1 MHDTLRSERAAKS
14 SSKALLSPSL
24 SGTLALLSAPASG
37 RSVDGMILLSP
48 RASASER
55 ALLIRAGSCRRRA
68 LMNQLEIWSSSHV
81 SSLSLVFRA
90 PTRRHTHLQ
99 PGLPHQLLLLVFRW
113 IGVVHMSNEPSAKRV
128 GCLLRKVA
136 ATLSLLI
143 VSIHSTLAHN
153 RIFRVVQ
160 LPIGC

>member
-1 MHDTLRSERAAKS
+1 MHDALRSERADKS

-24 SGTLALLSAPASG
+24 SGTLALFSVPASG

-68 LMNQLEIWSSSHV
+68 LMNQFEIWSSAMSA
-81 SSLSLVFRA
+81 LSLVFRA
-90 PTRRHTHLQ
+90 PFGRHTHLQ
-99 PGLPHQLLLLVFRW
+99 PSLPHQLLLLIFRW
-113 IGVVHMSNEPSAKRV
+113 VRVVHMSNEPSAKCV

-143 VSIHSTLAHN
+143 VSIHSAFAHN
-153 RIFRVVQ
+153 RVFRVVQ